1 MKTLTLVTALALAVP
16 LNAWAQDFTTP
27 KSVPEAITGTMSAE
41 FGTRTNTDDKGAPAT
56 GAKDTYTVDLTLLNS
71 VVLRGN
77 VVRLPWLPNKLTGT
91 TSQDGNLAYDL
102 KTVLK
107 NPANPNETRALGGWV
122 GAMRLDGY
130 GKYFLGDSPEGKG
143 KLRIA
148 TDSIGKITGFTS
160 DFGGQIQGRVPEQAG
175 IWGLASRASKK
186 VNKVYLRNVGGK
198 SVKHEVA
205 NADPM
210 TFDKVELAQG
220 PLAGY
225 SQTRL
230 NGSIDYDAEQGIWYV
245 DVKANYSSEGK
256 DYTDRMSGTIRW
268 NEDANRKTNGI
279 GWYDVNVRLN
289 EKIASESDAFL
300 PANSTSEDAFFA
312 SDTAVPGFTGRI
324 DYVDKMEGETV
335 TASKVT
341 YKVAAAEASKIQV
354 ANLAKILMLM
364 IGPFNDE

>member
-1 MKTLTLVTALALAVP
+1 MKTLTLAVALALATPV
-16 LNAWAQDFTTP
+16 ACWAQDFATP
-27 KSVPEAITGTMSAE
+27 KSMQDAITGTMNAD
-41 FGTRTNTDDKGAPAT
+41 FGTRTNTDNAGAPAA
-56 GAKDTYTVDLTLLNS
+56 GATDVYTVDLGLMNS

-77 VVRLPWLPNKLTGT
+77 VTRQPWLPNKLTGST
-91 TSQDGNLAYDL
+91 AQDGFLAYDL
-102 KTVLK
+102 KSIIK
-107 NPANPNETRALGGWV
+107 NPANPNETRPLGGWV

-130 GKYFLGDSPEGKG
+130 GKYFLADSPEGKG

-160 DFGGQIQGRVPEQAG
+160 EFAGQIQGRTPEQAG
-175 IWGLASRASKK
+175 LWGFANRASKK
-186 VNKVYLRNVGGK
+186 VSKVYLRNVGGK
-198 SVKHEVA
+198 AIKHEVA

-210 TFDKVELAQG
+210 NFEKVDLAQG

-225 SQTRL
+225 SKSRVE
-230 NGSIDYDAEQGIWYV
+230 GSIDYDAEQGIWYV
-245 DVKANYSSEGK
+245 DIKAGYNSEGK

-289 EKIASESDAFL
+289 EKIATEADAFL
-300 PANSTSEDAFFA
+300 PANTTSEDAFFA
-312 SDTAVPGFTGRI
+312 ADTAVPGFTGRI
-324 DYVDKMEGETV
+324 DYVDKLDGETV
-335 TASKVT
+335 TSSKVT

-354 ANLAKILMLM
+354 ANFAKILLLM